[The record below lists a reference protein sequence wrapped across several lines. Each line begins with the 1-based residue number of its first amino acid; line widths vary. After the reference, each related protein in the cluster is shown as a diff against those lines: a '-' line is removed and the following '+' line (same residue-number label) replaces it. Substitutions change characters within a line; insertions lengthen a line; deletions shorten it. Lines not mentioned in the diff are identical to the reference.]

1 MTLATLV
8 IAGDADSTGNGSN
21 GAFGNG
27 SGSGAEAVATEA
39 AEPPERRAAPPP
51 SVAGFGGAGGVTGS
65 TEGGGTV
72 ADFVAAAF
80 GLRGLSQRSQR
91 IPRVIAA
98 PHMKHF
104 EAIGRRLNLRS
115 YARFSCCRNV
125 IGFAAVWRGS
135 MKQIVVIGAGTMGN
149 GIAHTAA
156 ASGFDVTLIDVGEV
170 FLERGMATISK
181 NLKRGVDKGK
191 MTAEDKQQVL
201 DRIRATSNIAAAA
214 GADIVIEAIIENLAA
229 KTQLFAQLDA
239 LTGADCILASNTS
252 SISITKI
259 AAATKRPDKVIGMHF
274 MNPVPVMTLVE
285 VIRGIATSDETYARV
300 AELSKQMGKT
310 AIEVNDYPG
319 FISNRVLMP
328 MINEAIFALF
338 EGVATAES
346 IDGVM
351 KLGMNHP
358 MGPLTLADFIG
369 LDVCLAILRVLEE
382 GFGDPKYRPC
392 PLLVKMVDAGWLGR
406 KSERGFYDYRKT

>member
-1 MTLATLV
+1 
-8 IAGDADSTGNGSN
+8 
-21 GAFGNG
+21 
-27 SGSGAEAVATEA
+27 
-39 AEPPERRAAPPP
+39 
-51 SVAGFGGAGGVTGS
+51 
-65 TEGGGTV
+65 
-72 ADFVAAAF
+72 
-80 GLRGLSQRSQR
+80 
-91 IPRVIAA
+91 
-98 PHMKHF
+98 MK
-104 EAIGRRLNLRS
+104 
-115 YARFSCCRNV
+115 
-125 IGFAAVWRGS
+125 
-135 MKQIVVIGAGTMGN
+135 KIVVIGAGTMGN

-156 ASGFDVTLIDVGEV
+156 ASGFDVTLIDVAEA
-170 FLERGMATISK
+170 FLERGMATIAA
-181 NLKRGVDKGK
+181 NLQRGVDKGK
-191 MTAEDKQQVL
+191 MTADEKQQVL
-201 DRIRATSNIAAAA
+201 GRIRATSDVNAAAD
-214 GADIVIEAIIENLAA
+214 ADIVIEAIIENLAA
-229 KTQLFAQLDA
+229 KTELFAKLDA
-239 LTGADCILASNTS
+239 ITGADCILASNTS

-406 KSERGFYDYRKT
+406 KSGRGFYDYRKA